1 MTPSPAEKSDLARYR
16 MEKAKMLLKDAE
28 ILLQSGSFSSS
39 ANRSYYAILAA
50 ARSLLALRG
59 TDPETQEGVK
69 VFLWKEYI
77 KPRLLPMEAGEIFRM
92 LQARRMDSDYCDYI
106 EIGSDEATD
115 SVRKA
120 RQFIFEA
127 DRVLQAT
134 LTASG
139 S

>member
-1 MTPSPAEKSDLARYR
+1 MTLSPAEKHDLACYR
-16 MEKAKMLLKDAE
+16 MEKAKSLLKDAE
-28 ILLQSGSFSSS
+28 ILLESGSFSSS
-39 ANRSYYAILAA
+39 ANRSFYAVLAA

-59 TDPETQEGVK
+59 GNPETHEGVK
-69 VFLWKEYI
+69 AFLWKEYI
-77 KPRLLPMEAGEIFRM
+77 KPRLLPIEAGEIFRM
-92 LQARRMDSDYCDYI
+92 LQARRMDSDYGDYI
-106 EIGSDEATD
+106 EIGSEEATD

-120 RQFIFEA
+120 RQFISEA

>member
-1 MTPSPAEKSDLARYR
+1 MTLSPTEKCDLARYR
-16 MEKAKMLLKDAE
+16 MEKAKSLLKDAE
-28 ILLQSGSFSSS
+28 ILLESGSFSSS
-39 ANRSYYAILAA
+39 ANRSFYAVLAA

-59 TDPETQEGVK
+59 GNPETHEGVK
-69 VFLWKEYI
+69 AFLWKEYI
-77 KPRLLPMEAGEIFRM
+77 KPRLLPIEAGEIFRM
-92 LQARRMDSDYCDYI
+92 LQARRMDSDYGDYI
-106 EIGSDEATD
+106 EIGSEEATD

-120 RQFIFEA
+120 RQFISEA